1 MPYGMA
7 PHLGY
12 CGYGPNFLRARER
25 DSDFPRRSVA
35 SAALIRSQLMA
46 LQFYDWALTGADEL
60 GFLWRRER
68 ITYTRVLFAL
78 ARYPAL
84 ACAVVDLLP
93 PTVKLDKVTTCLRLV
108 AVLCSELILATRTW
122 AIWERSRRML
132 VFLAVLAIAC
142 AATAIVIIERDIV
155 TTVVAPSAAPT
166 IQGVRQCQVLT
177 SAVKHAWIV
186 PYLVVMV
193 FEAVVLALTVYKILG
208 YYRGIPK
215 QLRSKLFDVLWVDG
229 VMYFVFM
236 LREPIYPM
244 CPTSVMFI
252 AALIVLGILNV
263 GLVLQ
268 VQVPQLRAG
277 GTQLQTVLHSVLSTR
292 IVLHLVAV
300 SKQDLVDSRS
310 TLARYRVPT
319 RMHNALKSRPTVE
332 ETEPSSPD
340 VMSSVLEQHPNL
352 SLFHNDD
359 DAENS
364 TQPTRLTIKDST
376 WRPQTDIKEREERQ
390 WRIIVIEG
398 SFCAKAAVAST
409 KEGEIPH
416 EHPYKLFN
424 ESDTNRLKTPMD
436 GMYGSL
442 RSILRD
448 RNTPATGQSVRFFS
462 RDAFRVM
469 TPDGSAT
476 SEQGESPLP
485 DNLRVNEA
493 NPQAA
498 LSPSGSRVRHRARA
512 QDLFLP
518 AQSTSSPSSSSSIVA
533 QSLGSM
539 TPLPPPEFTSIFDMS
554 QRDLPPITADT
565 AAPLLDDAVEIFE
578 TDQSMEDDTEQ
589 VSQQPMSSPTITR
602 LLKPKEGDQTLYH
615 SMETSKATM
624 HDRSHSFSFG
634 QTVFRPM
641 PKLFDSADAVEPS
654 PGRNRAVSESMF
666 YTLSR
671 VGKNP
676 ESEINDLSPAAVV
689 LYSTPSADRASN
701 LSPPPTEPDPFR
713 ANATTFYTPGTL
725 LPPSPPTAPLGHAR
739 KPSQEEGMIWSLR
752 TQLALQQELCAQYEV
767 DLGARDALVSALTQ
781 RVDTVEKEN
790 EKRRGAVRGWKKK
803 VQELERL
810 CRNLEEEVDRSR
822 EESVERS
829 IMDEASGE
837 ALRQLHRQ
845 IAGLEREKGELVRNS
860 IIVLDPPA
868 RIKQLED
875 EVGQL
880 REEIRQRDEV
890 EHDLQEDLRT
900 AQEQIELLNTVGA
913 MDDESR
919 IASVAAVS
927 EEHERRRQAEEE
939 WEEERKALRREA
951 EDATRALAKKED
963 EMVVLR
969 DELEAQWKNTE
980 QTGEGV
986 ARLREERN
994 VLQSELVALE
1004 ARIESMELDWNDA
1017 DNRRLEAENA
1027 LHVVFAEKENLEH
1040 EKVQVTFNFPLCL
1053 ARNVFDK
1060 SYFQLEA
1067 ELAESRQHADDLQ
1080 ENTESLRQELKAA
1093 NDSVA
1098 RLDQDIRQRD
1108 TELEGLAH
1116 RVVAHEDEAEDA
1128 RSELATLKREQT
1140 CTADEHRRALAD
1152 VTARAEGAQAE
1163 LEAAVRGK
1171 GEADIAADVLRERVG
1186 TLEAELEKL
1195 RKQVRELQAESANR
1209 EVHTAQMEKQR
1220 ERDRDDLQGL
1230 NIALDSKQQELEL
1243 LKRRMSVKVT
1253 SGPTPAPGKVGHIR
1267 RESSTFSSPAHTSRP
1282 ASRLSDDS
1290 KDTSKAGKAAEVS
1303 SITARVTT
1311 LGKSVRINAT
1321 TPTTTTSNKVPTPTT
1336 VKPTRTVEGSMGPPP
1351 TATRHRA
1358 SLSTTTSPTAAS
1370 HARVPSTSSTTF
1382 GRAAAKSPPP
1392 ATTTAGR
1399 AALRRPTSMS
1409 GTELLRQAKLTSSS
1423 SSSSDVDRSSGSAS
1437 DEKENTMRPSPRAT
1451 ASSTTGS
1458 LSAASK
1464 RRSMI
1469 AAPMS

>member
-1 MPYGMA
+1 M
-7 PHLGY
+7 
-12 CGYGPNFLRARER
+12 
-25 DSDFPRRSVA
+25 
-35 SAALIRSQLMA
+35 
-46 LQFYDWALTGADEL
+46 WA
-60 GFLWRRER
+60 
-68 ITYTRVLFAL
+68 
-78 ARYPAL
+78 
-84 ACAVVDLLP
+84 
-93 PTVKLDKVTTCLRLV
+93 KL
-108 AVLCSELILATRTW
+108 S
-122 AIWERSRRML
+122 
-132 VFLAVLAIAC
+132 
-142 AATAIVIIERDIV
+142 
-155 TTVVAPSAAPT
+155 
-166 IQGVRQCQVLT
+166 
-177 SAVKHAWIV
+177 
-186 PYLVVMV
+186 
-193 FEAVVLALTVYKILG
+193 
-208 YYRGIPK
+208 
-215 QLRSKLFDVLWVDG
+215 
-229 VMYFVFM
+229 
-236 LREPIYPM
+236 
-244 CPTSVMFI
+244 
-252 AALIVLGILNV
+252 
-263 GLVLQ
+263 
-268 VQVPQLRAG
+268 
-277 GTQLQTVLHSVLSTR
+277 
-292 IVLHLVAV
+292 
-300 SKQDLVDSRS
+300 
-310 TLARYRVPT
+310 
-319 RMHNALKSRPTVE
+319 NALKSRPTVE

-352 SLFHNDD
+352 SVFHNDD
-359 DAENS
+359 DAENRS
-364 TQPTRLTIKDST
+364 TDVPFPAPSPPSSPSRTRHGVL
-376 WRPQTDIKEREERQ
+376 RR
-390 WRIIVIEG
+390 RISRSGKNDNGE
-398 SFCAKAAVAST
+398 SSSSKVASAL
-409 KEGEIPH
+409 
-416 EHPYKLFN
+416 KLPLRLPKKVKSHMSIHTNCKRTPFETVAAAHQGN
-424 ESDTNRLKTPMD
+424 SPVSQASINTTDSMRATPTDSVRPSTDTARRPETPMD
-436 GMYGSL
+436 GKYGSL

-448 RNTPATGQSVRFFS
+448 RNTPATGQSVRFFA

-476 SEQGESPLP
+476 SEQGESSLP

-518 AQSTSSPSSSSSIVA
+518 AQSTSSPSSSPSIVA

-554 QRDLPPITADT
+554 QRDLPPITANT

-578 TDQSMEDDTEQ
+578 SDQSMEDDTEQ
-589 VSQQPMSSPTITR
+589 VSQQLTSSPTITR
-602 LLKPKEGDQTLYH
+602 LPKPKEGDQTLYH

-641 PKLFDSADAVEPS
+641 PKLFDNADAVEPS
-654 PGRNRAVSESMF
+654 PGRHRAVSESMF
-666 YTLSR
+666 HTLSR

-676 ESEINDLSPAAVV
+676 ESEINDLSPAAIV

-739 KPSQEEGMIWSLR
+739 KPSREEDMIWSLQ

-790 EKRRGAVRGWKKK
+790 EKRRGVVRGWKKK

-829 IMDEASGE
+829 IIDEASGE

-875 EVGQL
+875 EVVQL
-880 REEIRQRDEV
+880 REEIHQRDEV

-927 EEHERRRQAEEE
+927 EEHERHRQAEEE
-939 WEEERKALRREA
+939 WEEERKALRQEA
-951 EDATRALAKKED
+951 EDATKALAKKED

-986 ARLREERN
+986 ARLKEERN

-1017 DNRRLEAENA
+1017 DNRRSEAENT
-1027 LHVVFAEKENLEH
+1027 LHVVFAEKESLEH
-1040 EKVQVTFNFPLCL
+1040 EKV
-1053 ARNVFDK
+1053 
-1060 SYFQLEA
+1060 QLEA
-1067 ELAESRQHADDLQ
+1067 ELAESRQHADALQ
-1080 ENTESLRQELKAA
+1080 ENTESLQQELKAA
-1093 NDSVA
+1093 NDNVA

-1140 CTADEHRRALAD
+1140 RTADEHRRALAD
-1152 VTARAEGAQAE
+1152 LTARAEGAQAE

-1171 GEADIAADVLRERVG
+1171 GEADVAADALRERVG

-1220 ERDRDDLQGL
+1220 ERDREDLQGL

-1243 LKRRMSVKVT
+1243 LKRRMSVKVAA
-1253 SGPTPAPGKVGHIR
+1253 GPTPAPGKVGHIR

-1290 KDTSKAGKAAEVS
+1290 KDTSKAGKAPEVS
-1303 SITARVTT
+1303 SRVTT

-1321 TPTTTTSNKVPTPTT
+1321 TPTTTTTTANNKVPTPTT

-1351 TATRHRA
+1351 AATRQRA
-1358 SLSTTTSPTAAS
+1358 SLSTTTSPTGAS
-1370 HARVPSTSSTTF
+1370 HARTSSSTF

-1392 ATTTAGR
+1392 ATTTAAGR

-1409 GTELLRQAKLTSSS
+1409 GTELLRQAKLTSLS

-1451 ASSTTGS
+1451 AASTTGS

-1464 RRSMI
+1464 RRSMV

>member
-1 MPYGMA
+1 M
-7 PHLGY
+7 
-12 CGYGPNFLRARER
+12 
-25 DSDFPRRSVA
+25 
-35 SAALIRSQLMA
+35 
-46 LQFYDWALTGADEL
+46 WA
-60 GFLWRRER
+60 
-68 ITYTRVLFAL
+68 
-78 ARYPAL
+78 
-84 ACAVVDLLP
+84 
-93 PTVKLDKVTTCLRLV
+93 KL
-108 AVLCSELILATRTW
+108 S
-122 AIWERSRRML
+122 
-132 VFLAVLAIAC
+132 
-142 AATAIVIIERDIV
+142 
-155 TTVVAPSAAPT
+155 
-166 IQGVRQCQVLT
+166 
-177 SAVKHAWIV
+177 
-186 PYLVVMV
+186 
-193 FEAVVLALTVYKILG
+193 
-208 YYRGIPK
+208 
-215 QLRSKLFDVLWVDG
+215 
-229 VMYFVFM
+229 
-236 LREPIYPM
+236 
-244 CPTSVMFI
+244 
-252 AALIVLGILNV
+252 
-263 GLVLQ
+263 
-268 VQVPQLRAG
+268 
-277 GTQLQTVLHSVLSTR
+277 
-292 IVLHLVAV
+292 
-300 SKQDLVDSRS
+300 
-310 TLARYRVPT
+310 
-319 RMHNALKSRPTVE
+319 NALKSRSTVE

-352 SLFHNDD
+352 SVFHNDD
-359 DAENS
+359 DAENRS
-364 TQPTRLTIKDST
+364 TDVPFPAPSPPSSPSRTRNSVLRRISRSGKNDNGEPSKVSSALKLPLRLPKKVKSHMSIHTNLSQVSINTTDSMRATPTDSV
-376 WRPQTDIKEREERQ
+376 RPSTDTARRPE
-390 WRIIVIEG
+390 
-398 SFCAKAAVAST
+398 
-409 KEGEIPH
+409 
-416 EHPYKLFN
+416 
-424 ESDTNRLKTPMD
+424 TPMD
-436 GMYGSL
+436 GKYGSL

-469 TPDGSAT
+469 TPDGSVA

-485 DNLRVNEA
+485 DNLRVDEA

-518 AQSTSSPSSSSSIVA
+518 AQSTSSPPSSPSIVA

-554 QRDLPPITADT
+554 QRDLPPITANT

-589 VSQQPMSSPTITR
+589 VSHQQTSSPTITR
-602 LLKPKEGDQTLYH
+602 LPKPKEGDQTLYH
-615 SMETSKATM
+615 SMDTSKASM

-641 PKLFDSADAVEPS
+641 PKLFGSADAVEPS

-666 YTLSR
+666 HTLSR
-671 VGKNP
+671 MGKNP
-676 ESEINDLSPAAVV
+676 ESEINDLSPAAIV

-739 KPSQEEGMIWSLR
+739 KPSQEEDMIWSLR

-790 EKRRGAVRGWKKK
+790 EKRRGVVRGWKKK

-845 IAGLEREKGELVRNS
+845 IAGLEREKGELVRSS

-875 EVGQL
+875 EVVQL

-927 EEHERRRQAEEE
+927 EEHERHRRAEEE
-939 WEEERKALRREA
+939 WKAERKALRREA
-951 EDATRALAKKED
+951 EDATKALAKKED

-986 ARLREERN
+986 ARLKEERN

-1017 DNRRLEAENA
+1017 DNRRSEAENA

-1040 EKVQVTFNFPLCL
+1040 EKVQ
-1053 ARNVFDK
+1053 
-1060 SYFQLEA
+1060 LET
-1067 ELAESRQHADDLQ
+1067 ELAESRQHADNLTNALH

-1093 NDSVA
+1093 NDNVT

-1108 TELEGLAH
+1108 TELEELAH
-1116 RVVAHEDEAEDA
+1116 RVVAHEDEAEDV

-1140 CTADEHRRALAD
+1140 RTADEHRRVLAD
-1152 VTARAEGAQAE
+1152 LTARAEGAQAE
-1163 LEAAVRGK
+1163 LEAAVHGK
-1171 GEADIAADVLRERVG
+1171 DEADVAADVLRERVG

-1209 EVHTAQMEKQR
+1209 EVHIAQMEKQR
-1220 ERDRDDLQGL
+1220 ERDREDLQGL

-1253 SGPTPAPGKVGHIR
+1253 AGPTPAPGKVGHIR
-1267 RESSTFSSPAHTSRP
+1267 RESSTFSSPGHTSRP

-1290 KDTSKAGKAAEVS
+1290 KDTSKAGKASEVS

-1321 TPTTTTSNKVPTPTT
+1321 TPATTTSNKVPTPTT

-1351 TATRHRA
+1351 AARQRA
-1358 SLSTTTSPTAAS
+1358 SLSTTTSPTS
-1370 HARVPSTSSTTF
+1370 VSHHARVPSTSSTF

-1392 ATTTAGR
+1392 ASTTAGR
-1399 AALRRPTSMS
+1399 APLRRPTSMS

-1423 SSSSDVDRSSGSAS
+1423 SSDVDRSSGSAS
-1437 DEKENTMRPSPRAT
+1437 DEKENTMRASPRAI

>member
-1 MPYGMA
+1 
-7 PHLGY
+7 
-12 CGYGPNFLRARER
+12 
-25 DSDFPRRSVA
+25 
-35 SAALIRSQLMA
+35 
-46 LQFYDWALTGADEL
+46 
-60 GFLWRRER
+60 
-68 ITYTRVLFAL
+68 
-78 ARYPAL
+78 
-84 ACAVVDLLP
+84 
-93 PTVKLDKVTTCLRLV
+93 
-108 AVLCSELILATRTW
+108 
-122 AIWERSRRML
+122 
-132 VFLAVLAIAC
+132 
-142 AATAIVIIERDIV
+142 
-155 TTVVAPSAAPT
+155 
-166 IQGVRQCQVLT
+166 
-177 SAVKHAWIV
+177 
-186 PYLVVMV
+186 
-193 FEAVVLALTVYKILG
+193 
-208 YYRGIPK
+208 
-215 QLRSKLFDVLWVDG
+215 
-229 VMYFVFM
+229 
-236 LREPIYPM
+236 
-244 CPTSVMFI
+244 
-252 AALIVLGILNV
+252 
-263 GLVLQ
+263 
-268 VQVPQLRAG
+268 
-277 GTQLQTVLHSVLSTR
+277 
-292 IVLHLVAV
+292 
-300 SKQDLVDSRS
+300 
-310 TLARYRVPT
+310 
-319 RMHNALKSRPTVE
+319 
-332 ETEPSSPD
+332 
-340 VMSSVLEQHPNL
+340 
-352 SLFHNDD
+352 
-359 DAENS
+359 
-364 TQPTRLTIKDST
+364 
-376 WRPQTDIKEREERQ
+376 
-390 WRIIVIEG
+390 
-398 SFCAKAAVAST
+398 
-409 KEGEIPH
+409 
-416 EHPYKLFN
+416 
-424 ESDTNRLKTPMD
+424 MD

-518 AQSTSSPSSSSSIVA
+518 AQSTSSPPSSPSIVA

-554 QRDLPPITADT
+554 QRDLPPITANT

-589 VSQQPMSSPTITR
+589 VSLQLTSSPTITR
-602 LLKPKEGDQTLYH
+602 LPKPKEGDQTLYH

-666 YTLSR
+666 HTLSR
-671 VGKNP
+671 MGKNP
-676 ESEINDLSPAAVV
+676 ESEINDLSPAAIV

-739 KPSQEEGMIWSLR
+739 KPSQEEDMIWSLR

-790 EKRRGAVRGWKKK
+790 EKRRGVVRGWKKK

-927 EEHERRRQAEEE
+927 EEHERHRQAEEE

-951 EDATRALAKKED
+951 EDATKALAKKEG

-986 ARLREERN
+986 ARLKEERN

-1017 DNRRLEAENA
+1017 DNRRSEAENA

-1040 EKVQVTFNFPLCL
+1040 EKVQ
-1053 ARNVFDK
+1053 
-1060 SYFQLEA
+1060 LEA
-1067 ELAESRQHADDLQ
+1067 ELAESRQHADALQ

-1140 CTADEHRRALAD
+1140 RTADEHRRALAD
-1152 VTARAEGAQAE
+1152 LTARAEGAQAE
-1163 LEAAVRGK
+1163 LEAAARGK
-1171 GEADIAADVLRERVG
+1171 GEADVAADVLRERVG
-1186 TLEAELEKL
+1186 TLEAELDKL

-1220 ERDRDDLQGL
+1220 ERDREDLQGL

-1253 SGPTPAPGKVGHIR
+1253 AGPTPAPGKVGHIR
-1267 RESSTFSSPAHTSRP
+1267 RESSTFSSPGHTSRP

-1290 KDTSKAGKAAEVS
+1290 KDTSKAGKASEVS

-1321 TPTTTTSNKVPTPTT
+1321 TPTTTTTTSNKVPTPTT

-1351 TATRHRA
+1351 ATATRQRA

-1370 HARVPSTSSTTF
+1370 HARVSSTSSSTF

-1392 ATTTAGR
+1392 ATTAAGR

-1423 SSSSDVDRSSGSAS
+1423 SSSDVDRSSGSAS
-1437 DEKENTMRPSPRAT
+1437 DEKENTLRPSPRAT
-1451 ASSTTGS
+1451 ALSTTGS

>member
-1 MPYGMA
+1 
-7 PHLGY
+7 
-12 CGYGPNFLRARER
+12 
-25 DSDFPRRSVA
+25 
-35 SAALIRSQLMA
+35 
-46 LQFYDWALTGADEL
+46 
-60 GFLWRRER
+60 
-68 ITYTRVLFAL
+68 
-78 ARYPAL
+78 
-84 ACAVVDLLP
+84 
-93 PTVKLDKVTTCLRLV
+93 
-108 AVLCSELILATRTW
+108 
-122 AIWERSRRML
+122 
-132 VFLAVLAIAC
+132 
-142 AATAIVIIERDIV
+142 
-155 TTVVAPSAAPT
+155 
-166 IQGVRQCQVLT
+166 
-177 SAVKHAWIV
+177 
-186 PYLVVMV
+186 
-193 FEAVVLALTVYKILG
+193 
-208 YYRGIPK
+208 
-215 QLRSKLFDVLWVDG
+215 
-229 VMYFVFM
+229 
-236 LREPIYPM
+236 
-244 CPTSVMFI
+244 
-252 AALIVLGILNV
+252 
-263 GLVLQ
+263 
-268 VQVPQLRAG
+268 
-277 GTQLQTVLHSVLSTR
+277 
-292 IVLHLVAV
+292 
-300 SKQDLVDSRS
+300 
-310 TLARYRVPT
+310 
-319 RMHNALKSRPTVE
+319 
-332 ETEPSSPD
+332 
-340 VMSSVLEQHPNL
+340 
-352 SLFHNDD
+352 
-359 DAENS
+359 
-364 TQPTRLTIKDST
+364 
-376 WRPQTDIKEREERQ
+376 
-390 WRIIVIEG
+390 
-398 SFCAKAAVAST
+398 
-409 KEGEIPH
+409 
-416 EHPYKLFN
+416 
-424 ESDTNRLKTPMD
+424 MD

-518 AQSTSSPSSSSSIVA
+518 AQSTSSPPSSPSIVA

-554 QRDLPPITADT
+554 QRDLPPITANT

-589 VSQQPMSSPTITR
+589 VSLQLTSSPTITR
-602 LLKPKEGDQTLYH
+602 LPKPKEGDQTLYH

-666 YTLSR
+666 HTLSR
-671 VGKNP
+671 MGKNP
-676 ESEINDLSPAAVV
+676 ESEINDLSPAAIV

-739 KPSQEEGMIWSLR
+739 KPSQEEDMIWSLR

-790 EKRRGAVRGWKKK
+790 EKRRGVVRGWKKK

-927 EEHERRRQAEEE
+927 EEHERHRQAEEE

-951 EDATRALAKKED
+951 EDATKALAKKEG

-986 ARLREERN
+986 ARLKEERN

-1017 DNRRLEAENA
+1017 DNRRSEAENA

-1040 EKVQVTFNFPLCL
+1040 EKVQVTF
-1053 ARNVFDK
+1053 
-1060 SYFQLEA
+1060 
-1067 ELAESRQHADDLQ
+1067 
-1080 ENTESLRQELKAA
+1080 
-1093 NDSVA
+1093 
-1098 RLDQDIRQRD
+1098 
-1108 TELEGLAH
+1108 
-1116 RVVAHEDEAEDA
+1116 
-1128 RSELATLKREQT
+1128 
-1140 CTADEHRRALAD
+1140 
-1152 VTARAEGAQAE
+1152 
-1163 LEAAVRGK
+1163 
-1171 GEADIAADVLRERVG
+1171 
-1186 TLEAELEKL
+1186 
-1195 RKQVRELQAESANR
+1195 
-1209 EVHTAQMEKQR
+1209 
-1220 ERDRDDLQGL
+1220 
-1230 NIALDSKQQELEL
+1230 
-1243 LKRRMSVKVT
+1243 
-1253 SGPTPAPGKVGHIR
+1253 
-1267 RESSTFSSPAHTSRP
+1267 
-1282 ASRLSDDS
+1282 
-1290 KDTSKAGKAAEVS
+1290 
-1303 SITARVTT
+1303 
-1311 LGKSVRINAT
+1311 
-1321 TPTTTTSNKVPTPTT
+1321 
-1336 VKPTRTVEGSMGPPP
+1336 
-1351 TATRHRA
+1351 
-1358 SLSTTTSPTAAS
+1358 
-1370 HARVPSTSSTTF
+1370 
-1382 GRAAAKSPPP
+1382 
-1392 ATTTAGR
+1392 
-1399 AALRRPTSMS
+1399 
-1409 GTELLRQAKLTSSS
+1409 
-1423 SSSSDVDRSSGSAS
+1423 
-1437 DEKENTMRPSPRAT
+1437 
-1451 ASSTTGS
+1451 
-1458 LSAASK
+1458 
-1464 RRSMI
+1464 
-1469 AAPMS
+1469 